1 MRLNQMLRYVYG
13 KQTIVNKVA
22 FYINEEYMFDHYENI
37 MKHLNPNCF
46 DVVLHDKFNS
56 ENYNYLIER
65 LKSYAWNVKFLADIL
80 YIYKYK
86 VFVSHLYLGGGTTAL
101 GSVFS
106 RLVVIFYKF
115 CHKLFQ
121 KPYINNNQQYL
132 QKVIGELNIK
142 FMYGADNGVNSFY
155 EYGNNY
161 NELYDIFLCHGPRDA
176 EITKSL
182 FDKPIDIMG
191 YPRYDK
197 FFEKVDDKVYKNKLC
212 EKYLIDNSKKT
223 ILWITTV
230 NKYFSTIETYSERMK
245 NLLGSYNVI
254 VRPHP
259 LEIDPQYSRFN
270 QNVLDIVSNENF
282 FFSDDRYQEMTELY
296 LISNFVF
303 CDYGGSIFSALYMD
317 KRIIL
322 LNHKEVEKD
331 LVVSTSTSIEARE
344 YFPSINQDD
353 DNFFSYL
360 DMDWT
365 QWDKAREKARKHYFG
380 KINTDASK
388 RVALYLNNIVRY

>member
-1 MRLNQMLRYVYG
+1 MLRYIYG
-13 KQTIVNKVA
+13 KQSKVNKIA

-37 MKHLNPNCF
+37 MKHLSPNSF
-46 DVVLHDKFNS
+46 DLILHDKFNNK
-56 ENYNYLIER
+56 NYDYLIER
-65 LKSYAWNVKFLADIL
+65 LKSYDWNVKFLQDIL
-80 YIYKYK
+80 YKYKYK
-86 VFVSHLYLGGGTTAL
+86 VFVSHVYLGGSTTAPGNIFL
-101 GSVFS
+101 
-106 RLVVIFYKF
+106 RLVIILHKIL
-115 CHKLFQ
+115 HKLSL
-121 KPYINNNQQYL
+121 KLYINKNEQYL
-132 QKVIGELNIK
+132 QKIIGELNIR

-155 EYGNNY
+155 SYGNNY

-182 FDKPIDIMG
+182 FDKPIHIMG

-230 NKYFSTIETYSERMK
+230 NKHFSTIETYSERMK
-245 NLLGSYNVI
+245 NLLVSYNVI

-282 FFSDDRYQEMTELY
+282 FLSDDRYQEMTELY

-331 LVVSTSTSIEARE
+331 LVVSSSTSNEARE

-353 DNFFSYL
+353 DNFSSYL
-360 DMDWT
+360 DADWT
-365 QWDKAREKARKHYFG
+365 QWDEAKEKARDYYFG

-388 RVALYLNNIVRY
+388 RVASYLSNILHA